1 MALADDDRVME
12 VHSERTTDSGGSGC
26 SAQGYAAANSDLM
39 RGKIGRFSLDVLVVM
54 LSDPGLEV
62 NMQLNVAGWL
72 SLFPPVAH

>member
-1 MALADDDRVME
+1 
-12 VHSERTTDSGGSGC
+12 
-26 SAQGYAAANSDLM
+26 M